1 MIVFPPGGFTSEEI
15 RIFSGMEHDK
25 TVGELLTVVMPV
37 FNRIDLLRDTLRSI
51 SEQADLPHGKVG
63 LVIVDNGSTDGSRG
77 LIAEWVERDAPA
89 WLDVQVFH
97 ESRRGA
103 CAARNLGLSAAGGE
117 WVMFFDSDD
126 VMSPCH
132 LQSVVRA
139 IEVSDADVICWDVY
153 YVGRGGRSG
162 VHRAMAGRDVWF
174 NVIVRGMLSTQRY
187 CCRRDTVVNAGGWDE
202 DIEVWNDWELS
213 VRIVAGGARLAYK
226 AGRPT
231 VTVTEH
237 EDSITGASFSSKAGC
252 REAALV
258 KSREHARRRGLDR
271 VVRLID
277 MKGAVLAGDYARE
290 GETGLSE
297 RLLESIEGYGAVS
310 RRKLRTI
317 AAAERLLGRGATL
330 VTGVIEKL

>member
-15 RIFSGMEHDK
+15 RIFMGMEREEAG
-25 TVGELLTVVMPV
+25 GELLTVVMPV
-37 FNRIDLLRDTLRSI
+37 LNRMELLRDTLRSI
-51 SEQADLPHGKVG
+51 SGQDDLPHGKVC
-63 LVIVDNGSTDGSRG
+63 LVIVDNGSTDGSRA
-77 LIAEWVERDAPA
+77 LIERWIESESPA
-89 WLDVQVFH
+89 WLDVVLLH
-97 ESRRGA
+97 EPRRGA
-103 CAARNLGLSAAGGE
+103 CAARNLGLSAAHGE

-126 VMSPCH
+126 IMAPCH

-139 IEVSDADVICWDVY
+139 IEASDADVICWDVY

-162 VHRAMAGRDVWF
+162 VHRAMAGKDVWF
-174 NVIVRGMLSTQRY
+174 NVIMRGMLSTQRY

-213 VRIVAGGARLAYK
+213 VRIVAGAARLAYK
-226 AGRPT
+226 AGLPT

-237 EDSITGASFSSKAGC
+237 EDSITGASFSSKAGL
-252 REAALV
+252 REAALA
-258 KSREHARRRGLDR
+258 KAREHARRRGLDR

-297 RLLESIEGYGAVS
+297 RLLESLEGYGAVS

-330 VTGVIEKL
+330 VTSVVERL